1 MTIEEARQAIDGI
14 DRELLRLLNER
25 ADLVNVIGE
34 IKQKQGLEIYA
45 PEREEKLLRKLV
57 ELNAA
62 QNGKLPEKSIRA
74 IYREIMSAALAIE
87 HPLQIAYLGA
97 PGTRTHQVALNK
109 FGHGVTYI
117 SHLGTDSL
125 YTALANQQADYA
137 VLPSEHSA
145 DGTVQHTLDTLGE
158 TTLQICAQIN
168 VATGPGATVRFLILG
183 RRPSPPT
190 GDDSTLLCLRVAD
203 RLGALQ
209 HLLEPFVQHQINVRQ
224 IENRPST
231 PEDPTARFI
240 LEVCGHHSDAN
251 LISALAAIEAEGT
264 KIKVLGSYPATAW
277 VEPLA

>member
-1 MTIEEARQAIDGI
+1 MTIDEARHAIDGI

-87 HPLQIAYLGA
+87 QPLRIAYLGA

-117 SHLGTDSL
+117 THARTATL
-125 YTALANQQADYA
+125 YAALTGQQADYA
-137 VLPSEHSA
+137 VMPDEFTA
-145 DGTVQHTLDTLGE
+145 DGTVQHTLDDLGE
-158 TTLQICAQIN
+158 TSLQVCAKIN
-168 VATGPGATVRFLILG
+168 VATGSSTLRYLIVG
-183 RRPSPPT
+183 RRSSPPT
-190 GDDSTLLCLRVAD
+190 GDDSSLLSVKLPDRV
-203 RLGALQ
+203 GALQ
-209 HLLEPFVQHQINVRQ
+209 QLLEPFVKNGINVRQ
-224 IENRPST
+224 IENRPSAQAQ
-231 PEDPTARFI
+231 PEVCFT
-240 LEVCGHHSDAN
+240 LEVAGHPTDAA
-251 LISALAAIEAEGT
+251 LRATLAELAAAHT
-264 KIKVLGSYPATAW
+264 AVTLLGSYPATAW